1 VIADG
6 LCVVWWARLAD
17 HRPGLDDILST
28 SEVGRSD
35 RLVRAADRTRQ
46 RLGAALLRCAVA
58 ELTGSAPADVVV
70 DRTCHRCGR
79 PHGRP
84 VLPGTHLHASVTH
97 SGDLVGV
104 ALTRTAPIGLDV
116 ERIAPIDVH
125 GLSRIVLD
133 AGDKAPDLVGF
144 YTYWTRKEA
153 VAKATGDGLAAPL
166 AKVRVSGSDEPPALH
181 TYLGR
186 PLQAHLVDLRPD
198 NSYRAAIAVLADRP
212 VPVEERRLANA
223 HREG

>member
-6 LCVVWWARLAD
+6 RCVVWWARLTDYRA
-17 HRPGLDDILST
+17 GFDDILST
-28 SEVGRSD
+28 LEVWRSD
-35 RLVRAADRTRQ
+35 RLIRTVDRVRQ

-58 ELTGSAPADVVV
+58 ELTGCSPADVVV
-70 DRTCHRCGR
+70 DRTCNRCGR

-84 VLPGTHLHASVTH
+84 VLQGTHLHASVTH

-104 ALTRTAPIGLDV
+104 ALTRTAPVGLDV

-125 GLSRIVLD
+125 GLSPIVLD
-133 AGDKAPDLVGF
+133 PDDMAPDLVGF

-166 AKVRVSGSDEPPALH
+166 VKVRVSASDEPPALLN
-181 TYLGR
+181 YPGR
-186 PLQAHLVDLRPD
+186 PLQAQLIDLRPD
-198 NSYRAAIAVLADRP
+198 NSYRAAIALLTDRP
-212 VPVEERRLANA
+212 VPVEERRVTD
-223 HREG
+223 